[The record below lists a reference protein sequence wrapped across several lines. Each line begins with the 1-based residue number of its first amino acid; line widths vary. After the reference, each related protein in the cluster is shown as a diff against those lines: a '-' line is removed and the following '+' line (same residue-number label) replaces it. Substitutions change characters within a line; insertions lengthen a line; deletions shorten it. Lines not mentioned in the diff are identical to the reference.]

1 MAADAATGDIRGID
15 VDDHQDEQT
24 APKGM
29 VARALDAVPRL
40 LASKP
45 HIAWLFVLFVWIVL
59 LAAVAPDLVSARTE
73 LILGNYTNVTSAIGA
88 CIAAGGTVT
97 AVHHLRRQS
106 RISEQRLKLEEERHA
121 IAKQSHEML
130 RELHASQ
137 LGGATGAQDA

>member
-1 MAADAATGDIRGID
+1 M
-15 VDDHQDEQT
+15 DEQH
-24 APKGM
+24 ADEQNPPQGAI
-29 VARALDAVPRL
+29 ARTLDAVPRV
-40 LASKP
+40 LASKT

-121 IAKQSHEML
+121 MATQTHQLL

-137 LGGATGAQDA
+137 LGGTTGAQDA

>member
-1 MAADAATGDIRGID
+1 
-15 VDDHQDEQT
+15 VDEQH
-24 APKGM
+24 ADEQNPPQGAI
-29 VARALDAVPRL
+29 ARTLDAVPRV
-40 LASKP
+40 LASKT

-121 IAKQSHEML
+121 MATQTHQLL

-137 LGGATGAQDA
+137 LGGTTGAQDA